1 MAVTQFDGKLNANE
15 IFGSLYNMIISQQ
28 VFADNIKGTY
38 SGLVAKFKT
47 DGTLYGDTKL
57 FYSTDAIGT
66 EDWLGDN
73 EAQNLLKIHRP
84 ADPDVQ
90 AVTIDQF
97 RMIPLTVDNYL
108 SKRAYSTEGAFNEV
122 QSVMLGWMRDTKKI
136 YDSTLMN
143 TYVGTTKSE
152 ASRKEVSVDV
162 TSAVSGLSGEEKNRV
177 EAQTIAQSIADLVV
191 DLKDVSRDFNDYG
204 HLRSYEESDFLYV
217 WNSAYVNKLTK
228 VDLPTIFN
236 KDGLFNAFENVLP
249 ARYFGDVIAKDV
261 ALASNDGSYRSTIE
275 AYYATGVGAV
285 PTHVFPGDVIPA
297 KTAKVT
303 QFQESAYS
311 SKYRVTSDK
320 ATSKPIVSNNA
331 TASAIS
337 SGIAAGEAY
346 KVNSN
351 IICKVIHKSAIP
363 FMSAF
368 ETATSFFNPRSLTEN
383 HYLIWGYSKPQ
394 YLYDKPFI
402 TVIKK

>member
-1 MAVTQFDGKLNANE
+1 MAVTKFDGKLNANE

-38 SGLVAKFKT
+38 SGLVEKFKT

-90 AVTIDQF
+90 EVTIDQF
-97 RMIPLTVDNYL
+97 RIIPLTVDNYL

-143 TYVGTTKSE
+143 TYVGTTKS
-152 ASRKEVSVDV
+152 AANRNTVEVPVS
-162 TSAVSGLSGEEKNRV
+162 TATSGLTGEEKNRV

-204 HLRSYEESDFLYV
+204 HLRSYEESDFIYV

-228 VDLPTIFN
+228 VDLPTIFH

-249 ARYFGDVIAKDV
+249 ARYFGTAIESAV
-261 ALASNDGSYRSTIE
+261 ALASNDGTYRSTIE

-285 PTHVFPGDVIPA
+285 PVHVFPGDLIPA
-297 KTAKVT
+297 KSAKVT
-303 QFQESAYS
+303 AFNEASGT
-311 SKYRVTSDK
+311 KYRVTTNDK
-320 ATSKPIVSNNA
+320 ATAK
-331 TASAIS
+331 TIS
-337 SGIAAGEAY
+337 TGIAAGEAY
-346 KVNSN
+346 KVDSN
-351 IICKVIHKSAIP
+351 VICKVIHKSAIP

-368 ETATSFFNPRSLTEN
+368 ETATSFFNQRSLTEN
-383 HYLIWGYSKPQ
+383 HYLIWGYSHPQ
-394 YLYDKPFI
+394 YLYDKPLI
-402 TVIKK
+402 TIVKK

>member
-1 MAVTQFDGKLNANE
+1 MAVTKYDGKLNANE
-15 IFGSLYNMIISQQ
+15 IFGSIYNMIISQQ

-38 SGLVAKFKT
+38 SNLVEKFRT

-57 FYSTDAIGT
+57 FYATDALGT
-66 EDWLGDN
+66 DEWLGDN

-84 ADPDVQ
+84 QDPDVQ
-90 AVTIDQF
+90 EVTIDQF
-97 RMIPLTVDNYL
+97 RIIPLTVDNYL

-152 ASRKEVSVDV
+152 AARAEIGVDV
-162 TSAVSGLSGEEKNRV
+162 STATSGLSGEEKNRV
-177 EAQTIAQSIADLVV
+177 EAQTIAEAIANLVV

-204 HLRSYEESDFLYV
+204 HLRSYEEGDFLYV

-228 VDLPTIFN
+228 VDLPSIFH
-236 KDGLFNAFENVLP
+236 KDGLFNAFDNVLP
-249 ARYFGDVIAKDV
+249 ARYFGDVIDKDV
-261 ALASNDGSYRSTIE
+261 AKASNDGSYRSTIE
-275 AYYATGVGAV
+275 AYYATAVGATPV
-285 PTHVFPGDVIPA
+285 HVFPGDVIPSGS
-297 KTAKVT
+297 AKVLT
-303 QFQESAYS
+303 FNEAAGT
-311 SKYRVTSDK
+311 KYRVTTNDK
-320 ATSKPIVSNNA
+320 ATAK
-331 TASAIS
+331 TIS

-346 KVNSN
+346 KVNAN
-351 IICKVIHKSAIP
+351 VICKIIHKSAIP

-368 ETATSFFNPRSLTEN
+368 ETATSFFNQRSLTEN

-394 YLYDKPFI
+394 YLLDKPFI
-402 TVIKK
+402 NVIKK